1 MRLLVEDVTI
11 HAYTHHVQGELS
23 RDKLLALAQRRYSSV
38 QEHLRNRRTRLQEY
52 GDYRFLQTWLLAV
65 RGVQLKEPLKLAV
78 PPLVGDR
85 TDSWTNNITLTVI
98 YCSTTCNVV
107 VLYSASKIMPFSRW
121 NQVLATSFANDDLLY
136 PKLCIVMSPRQ
147 HTVVLPR

>member
-1 MRLLVEDVTI
+1 MEGVTI

-65 RGVQLKEPLKLAV
+65 RGVQLKDPLKLAV

-85 TDSWTNNITLTVI
+85 TDS
-98 YCSTTCNVV
+98 
-107 VLYSASKIMPFSRW
+107 
-121 NQVLATSFANDDLLY
+121 
-136 PKLCIVMSPRQ
+136 
-147 HTVVLPR
+147 